1 MTRDH
6 SAARESAVPQGTT
19 EGQPCADSPPQPPPR
34 LKDHVSPLPQP
45 PLPAGDN
52 RGVEMLTW
60 AGGLR
65 SCRCAADL
73 WVQAVWLSSG
83 QAPRI

>member
-1 MTRDH
+1 MLP
-6 SAARESAVPQGTT
+6 ESQQVPRV
-19 EGQPCADSPPQPPPR
+19 PLKASPVLTPRPQPPPR
-34 LKDHVSPLPQP
+34 LKDRVSPLPQP

-60 AGGLR
+60 ASGLR